1 MIKIKICGLSRICDI
16 ESVNLAKPEY
26 IGFVFAES
34 GRKVTPEQAKEL
46 RMKLLPDIIPVGVFV
61 NEKPESIVSIVKS
74 GIIDVIQLHGDETEE
89 YIKEIKDLT
98 GKPIIK
104 AVSVIKAGD
113 VQKFADTKADFLL
126 LDNKS
131 GGTGKAFDWD
141 LIGEVNKP
149 FFLAGGLNIDNVGL
163 AISKSNPFAV
173 DISSGV
179 EVDGFKDR
187 DKIMAII
194 RSIRND

>member
-1 MIKIKICGLSRICDI
+1 MTRIKICGLSRVCDI
-16 ESVNLAKPEY
+16 ESVNQAKPEY

-34 GRKVTPEQAKEL
+34 RRKVTPEQAKEL
-46 RMKLLPDIIPVGVFV
+46 RMKLSPDIIPVGVFV
-61 NEKPESIVSIVKS
+61 NEKPEVIVSIVKS
-74 GIIDVIQLHGDETEE
+74 GIIDIIQLHGDETEE

-104 AVSVIKAGD
+104 AVSVVKAGD

-131 GGTGKAFDWD
+131 GGTGQAFDWD
-141 LIGEVNKP
+141 LIGEVDKP
-149 FFLAGGLNIDNVGL
+149 FFLAGGLNIKNVGL
-163 AISKSNPFAV
+163 AISQTNPYAV

-179 EVDGFKDR
+179 EVDGLKDK
-187 DKIMAII
+187 DKII
-194 RSIRND
+194 SIVRNLR